1 MIPGAIR
8 GIRWHCSSN
17 PKETTK
23 KTSKGSGRE
32 IKKKKKN
39 TGWGIRNIQMPR
51 HLNPTILIE

>member
-32 IKKKKKN
+32 IKKKKKHWL
-39 TGWGIRNIQMPR
+39 GY
-51 HLNPTILIE
+51 

>member
-32 IKKKKKN
+32 IKKKKK
-39 TGWGIRNIQMPR
+39 TLAGVLETYRCPGI
-51 HLNPTILIE
+51 